1 MAGGPRWVIDLE
13 RYRSSAM
20 SVAAVIVA
28 AAVAMVAFFY
38 YSSPTTEAVEAPLRS
53 TPAPTATITVH
64 VSGAVVSP
72 GLVEVASSARI
83 ADMIAAAGGTSAE
96 ASLVALN
103 LAAPVRDGEQ
113 VVVPTW
119 AHSSEAAAT
128 TAEGR
133 VRLNTA
139 SASELEQIPGVG
151 PVLAGRIVEAR
162 KLIGSFASIEDLL
175 DVSGIGEA
183 KLAALRDHV
192 VVP

>member
-1 MAGGPRWVIDLE
+1 M
-13 RYRSSAM
+13 
-20 SVAAVIVA
+20 AAVIVA
-28 AAVAMVAFFY
+28 AAVAVVAFFY
-38 YSSPTTEAVEAPLRS
+38 YS
-53 TPAPTATITVH
+53 TPATQVVTKSSGTAAEVIAPITVH

-72 GLVEVASSARI
+72 GLVEVAPGARI
-83 ADMIAAAGGTSAE
+83 ADVVVAAGGTAAE
-96 ASLVALN
+96 ANLAALN

-113 VVVPTW
+113 IVVPARGDGTQP
-119 AHSSEAAAT
+119 AVVAD
-128 TAEGR
+128 GK

-151 PVLAGRIVEAR
+151 PVLAERIVAAR
-162 KLIGSFASIEDLL
+162 QAGGGFATVEDLL